1 MAEMT
6 SPECSVDG
14 PRSWLRA
21 PAKAFEGD
29 VAVRELRTRLAL
41 NPRLVPEPPEPS
53 SRISALKRMAWL
65 TSITAV
71 TVGAAYLTVLF
82 GFPDEKGSSLARD
95 DATPVTLSVKNDQ
108 FRKLAQVA
116 PVRFTPLES
125 RRVRVNEVVP
135 LGLELT
141 RPLGEG
147 VVIVSGLTLGARLST
162 GVALAKDSWRVPIS
176 ELAQAQITPPLD
188 FVGVMELAVE
198 LRAADGSSL
207 DRNLTRIEWVP
218 VDAGP
223 SEPGPSE
230 PVPVVASLGQQFAAV
245 PPLVRSAQTM
255 LDPEDVAILI
265 KRGQSFI
272 ANGDLAS
279 ARLVLRRAADGGDPK
294 AADLLGLTYDPT
306 LFKQLGVIGPAP
318 DLAQARA
325 WYQRAAVFGSANAA
339 RGFERCPYTPRLWC
353 GPSWQRD

>member
-1 MAEMT
+1 
-6 SPECSVDG
+6 
-14 PRSWLRA
+14 
-21 PAKAFEGD
+21 
-29 VAVRELRTRLAL
+29 
-41 NPRLVPEPPEPS
+41 
-53 SRISALKRMAWL
+53 
-65 TSITAV
+65 
-71 TVGAAYLTVLF
+71 
-82 GFPDEKGSSLARD
+82 
-95 DATPVTLSVKNDQ
+95 
-108 FRKLAQVA
+108 
-116 PVRFTPLES
+116 
-125 RRVRVNEVVP
+125 
-135 LGLELT
+135 
-141 RPLGEG
+141 
-147 VVIVSGLTLGARLST
+147 
-162 GVALAKDSWRVPIS
+162 LAKDCWRVPIS
-176 ELAQAQITPPLD
+176 ELEQAQITPPLD
-188 FVGVMELAVE
+188 FVAVE

>member
-1 MAEMT
+1 MT
-6 SPECSVDG
+6 SPQCTVDG
-14 PRSWLRA
+14 PSSWLRA

-29 VAVRELRTRLAL
+29 VAVRELRMRLAL

-71 TVGAAYLTVLF
+71 TVGTAYLVVLL
-82 GFPDEKGSSLARD
+82 GFPDEKASSVARD
-95 DATPVTLSVKNDQ
+95 DATPVMLSAKGEK
-108 FRKLAQVA
+108 FRTPPRES
-116 PVRFTPLES
+116 PVRFTPTES

-147 VVIVSGLTLGARLST
+147 VVILSGLTSGARLST
-162 GVALAKDSWRVPIS
+162 GVALAEGSWRVPVS
-176 ELAQAQITPPLD
+176 ELKQARITPPPD
-188 FVGVMELAVE
+188 FVGVMELVVL

-207 DRNLTRIEWVP
+207 DRNLMRIDWVP
-218 VDAGP
+218 ADAGP
-223 SEPGPSE
+223 SEAA
-230 PVPVVASLGQQFAAV
+230 PVVASLEQQFAAV
-245 PPLVRSAQTM
+245 PPLVQAK
-255 LDPEDVAILI
+255 LDPEEAAILI

-279 ARLVLRRAADGGDPK
+279 ARLVLRRAADGGDPQ

-306 LFKQLGVIGPAP
+306 LFEQLGVIGPAP
-318 DLAQARA
+318 DLARARA
-325 WYQRAAVFGSANAA
+325 WYQRAAVFGSASAA

-353 GPSWQRD
+353 EPAWQRD